1 MIFILRRIVLDT
13 NVVLSGLRS
22 ANGASYRLLES
33 YEGGQFVVAMSP
45 SLFFEYEDVL
55 RRPHLAIDQ
64 SVVDRFSV
72 SLADRAELV
81 VADYLIRPFLPDEGD
96 DHVLELAIAAGC
108 DTIVTYNVRDFA
120 DANRYAVSVQTP
132 TIFLQSLA

>member
-1 MIFILRRIVLDT
+1 M
-13 NVVLSGLRS
+13 
-22 ANGASYRLLES
+22 
-33 YEGGQFVVAMSP
+33 VAMSP